1 MVNNEW
7 PTSVETLRLCAS
19 RHGTSATVA
28 CALSSRAQRAALST
42 RVDCIL
48 ETVSGRVL
56 LQSCC
61 NLPPETPFC
70 RARVRCE
77 LQGRW
82 HVRCATVHERMRQCE
97 RDER

>member
-1 MVNNEW
+1 MANVGGD
-7 PTSVETLRLCAS
+7 SAALRKQA
-19 RHGTSATVA
+19 RHQRHRGMRPR
-28 CALSSRAQRAALST
+28 SSRAQRAALST

-77 LQGRW
+77 LQCRW